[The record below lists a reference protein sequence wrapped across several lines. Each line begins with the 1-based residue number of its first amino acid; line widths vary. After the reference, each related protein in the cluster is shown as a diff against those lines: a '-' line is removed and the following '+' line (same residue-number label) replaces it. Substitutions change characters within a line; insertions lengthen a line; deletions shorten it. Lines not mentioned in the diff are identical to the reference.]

1 MTTRGLI
8 DEIAFH
14 LCELHKIFLTQSR
27 RVAQTRLRA
36 TGERAKRRDTIKI
49 IISNHSD
56 YMNVKMFTVR
66 RINWK
71 WFSQQADVAR
81 GILCV
86 FFCISGEGRKRKWNS
101 ILLCSDVV
109 CDAGW
114 IMCGDWEKRN
124 RDQACV
130 WWCNFFPSLP
140 FFLVVASQLIR
151 NGFDGE
157 GRQRWRGRDSLSL
170 LLPFHS
176 GFAGHSTVGWYALID
191 EMVRCARVS
200 DFEANRDNR
209 SCFSLH
215 PLIDQW
221 VSRPVPLKRKT
232 RSFSRLLEK
241 ISSDILERTL

>member
-8 DEIAFH
+8 DEITFH

-36 TGERAKRRDTIKI
+36 TGERAKRRDTIK

-140 FFLVVASQLIR
+140 FFWSSRRSSYAMASTVKGDSVDEAGTRFHCCCRFTLASQGTRRL
-151 NGFDGE
+151 
-157 GRQRWRGRDSLSL
+157 
-170 LLPFHS
+170 
-176 GFAGHSTVGWYALID
+176 VG
-191 EMVRCARVS
+191 MR
-200 DFEANRDNR
+200 
-209 SCFSLH
+209 
-215 PLIDQW
+215 
-221 VSRPVPLKRKT
+221 
-232 RSFSRLLEK
+232 
-241 ISSDILERTL
+241 